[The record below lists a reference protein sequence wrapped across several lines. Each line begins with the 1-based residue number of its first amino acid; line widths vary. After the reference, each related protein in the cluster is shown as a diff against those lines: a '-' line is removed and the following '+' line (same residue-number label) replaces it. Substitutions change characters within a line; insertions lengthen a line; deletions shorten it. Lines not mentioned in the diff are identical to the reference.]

1 MGKFFKGLTQF
12 FKEKQTVSL
21 KTKWHRQV
29 RRGQKLKDILLNEA
43 SAVGM
48 WKFFYTLYNL

>member
-43 SAVGM
+43 
-48 WKFFYTLYNL
+48 